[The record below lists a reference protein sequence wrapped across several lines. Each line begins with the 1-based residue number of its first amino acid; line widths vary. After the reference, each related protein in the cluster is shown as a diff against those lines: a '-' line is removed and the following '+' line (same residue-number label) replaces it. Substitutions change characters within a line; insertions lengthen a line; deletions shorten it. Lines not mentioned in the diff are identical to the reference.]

1 MRTDGRPDRQMAP
14 CSITQGRSAAPGTSH
29 SPLHTHNWSAGRQKK
44 RALDS
49 FKRIKEAEERI
60 ETRRGDLQIWTRDAS
75 TLTVWPQGLW
85 RFFFFFLWMKTASLD
100 NKAWLVLG
108 FFLPS
113 FGSIGFKFQTS
124 AASEE
129 RRDRCSAEKKA
140 KKSAVAS
147 PLCVWFSHQLLYS
160 SSSGR
165 GK

>member
-1 MRTDGRPDRQMAP
+1 
-14 CSITQGRSAAPGTSH
+14 
-29 SPLHTHNWSAGRQKK
+29 
-44 RALDS
+44 
-49 FKRIKEAEERI
+49 
-60 ETRRGDLQIWTRDAS
+60 
-75 TLTVWPQGLW
+75 
-85 RFFFFFLWMKTASLD
+85 MKTASLD

-147 PLCVWFSHQLLYS
+147 PLLCLIQS
-160 SSSGR
+160 SITVQQQQRSW
-165 GK
+165 